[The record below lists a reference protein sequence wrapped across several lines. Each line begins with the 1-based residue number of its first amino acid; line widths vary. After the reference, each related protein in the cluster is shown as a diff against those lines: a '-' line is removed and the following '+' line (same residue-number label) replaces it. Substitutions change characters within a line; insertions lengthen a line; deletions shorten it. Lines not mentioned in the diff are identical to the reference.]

1 MPETQRLR
9 YYRVN
14 GMKTTTLSP
23 SELERGRRSFFA
35 FLILNTI
42 SFPLISGNI
51 ITLFALRLG
60 AANTLVGLLSSFI
73 YASYVFLLVGRLL
86 IRRYGAVRLWGIF
99 YRLRCVAMIP
109 ILFTPVLV
117 SQGMYT
123 GAFALVIVSVGAFN
137 MVRGVALTS
146 DNPIVAEL
154 AGEKDRGVF
163 LSQVQ
168 LVAQVVAMAVGL
180 TMGFLLGEDAPLVMY
195 VGFIGAGILTG
206 LAGSFFIFRI
216 PEPKAARQ
224 GFSQRFL
231 QTLREQFANGNM
243 RRYFATLFLVML
255 TLSMLA
261 PFVIVYFKRVYLFAD
276 GRVIFLT
283 VIGNLGALTVALVS
297 GLTLDRLGAKPLYF
311 VFTAL
316 VAVTIVPIIVAPSL
330 STELGRW
337 LFPALVFF
345 FQFMGTVGLNIAGRN
360 YFFAISDSRDSL
372 NLGIAYFIITG
383 AAGAIG
389 SLIGGAILD
398 GLSQIFFP
406 VDAFRVYFGMLV
418 AFAVTILILIYG
430 LADTGQ
436 YSIGTAFTFIFSPRD
451 LRALTLLRK
460 LTKSTSAGEEQQVIE
475 ALKSAP
481 STLSVEDLIRRLRS
495 PSYFVRAQALS
506 AFKTVPLDESA
517 TRAVMAEVKNHPY
530 TTAYM
535 AAEIL
540 GERRVVEAI
549 RPLRQVLSSRDY
561 FLAGKAMVALARIG
575 DTESVP
581 RIHGIV
587 EKTKNPRLIIY
598 GSKALEIL
606 SAGGS
611 VPMLVQK
618 LETRTSPFVRDEIIL
633 AIAGILRF
641 GDWFFPHYSKFV
653 EKSLDGVAVLEDLVH
668 ENHDKLSEEEHR
680 RMLQMLDSLTRRQ
693 EDFQTAADELLNQL
707 DDEYEEEGAA
717 MKAGLMDA
725 AILKLERFRFLVAAY
740 LVHRFLI
747 ASPTT
752 ATRIR

>member
-1 MPETQRLR
+1 
-9 YYRVN
+9 
-14 GMKTTTLSP
+14 MKTTTLSP

-35 FLILNTI
+35 VLVLNTI

-60 AANTLVGLLSSFI
+60 AANTLVGLLASFI
-73 YASYVFLLVGRLL
+73 YVSYVFLLVGRVL

-99 YRLRCVAMIP
+99 YRLRCLAMIP
-109 ILFTPVLV
+109 ILFTPVLA

-123 GAFALVIVSVGAFN
+123 GAFALVIVSVGSFN
-137 MVRGVALTS
+137 MFRGVALTS
-146 DNPIVAEL
+146 DNPIVSEL
-154 AGEKDRGVF
+154 AGQKDRGVF

-168 LVAQVVAMAVGL
+168 LVAQIVAMAVGL
-180 TMGFLLGEDAPLVMY
+180 TMGFLLGDDAPLVMY
-195 VGFIGAGILTG
+195 VAFIGAGILTG
-206 LAGSFFIFRI
+206 LVGSFFIFRI

-224 GFSQRFL
+224 GFSQKL
-231 QTLREQFANGNM
+231 MDTLRQQLGKSNM
-243 RRYFATLFLVML
+243 RRYFAALFLVML

-261 PFVIVYFKRVYLFAD
+261 PFVIVYFKRVYLFTD

-283 VIGNLGALTVALVS
+283 VIGNLGALAVALIS

-330 STELGRW
+330 STDLGKW
-337 LFPALVFF
+337 LFPGLVFF
-345 FQFMGTVGLNIAGRN
+345 FQFMGTVGLSIAGRN
-360 YFFAISDSRDSL
+360 YFFSISESRDSL
-372 NLGIAYFIITG
+372 NLGIAYFVIAG

-389 SLIGGAILD
+389 SLLGGAILD
-398 GLSQIFFP
+398 GLSHVFFP
-406 VDAFRVYFGMLV
+406 VDAFRVYFGLLV
-418 AFAVTILILIYG
+418 AIAVTILILIYG
-430 LADTGQ
+430 LTDTGE
-436 YSIGTAFTFIFSPRD
+436 YGIRTAFTFIFSPRD

-460 LTKSTSAGEEQQVIE
+460 LTKSTSADQEQKVIE
-475 ALKSAP
+475 ELKGAP
-481 STLSVEDLIRRLRS
+481 SSLSVDDLIRRLKS

-506 AFKTVPLDESA
+506 AFKAVPLDEPA
-517 TRAVMAEVKNHPY
+517 RKAVMAEVKNHPY

-540 GERRVVEAI
+540 GERRVHQALK
-549 RPLRQVLSSRDY
+549 PLRQVLSSRDY

-575 DTESVP
+575 DVESRA

-606 SAGGS
+606 TATDS
-611 VPMLVQK
+611 VSMLVRK

-641 GDWFFPHYSKFV
+641 GDWFFPHYSRFV
-653 EKSLDGVAVLEDLVH
+653 EKSLNAVAVLEDFVH
-668 ENHDKLSEEEHR
+668 EHHGRLTEEQHR
-680 RMLQMLDSLTRRQ
+680 RMLQLFGSLTRGQ
-693 EDFQTAADELLNQL
+693 EDSRAASVELLSQL
-707 DDEYEEEGAA
+707 QDEPEGEVQAIRD
-717 MKAGLMDA
+717 GLENP
-725 AILKLERFRFLVAAY
+725 AILKLERFRFLVASY
-740 LVHRFLI
+740 LVHRFLGT
-747 ASPTT
+747 APTDV
-752 ATRIR
+752 TRIR